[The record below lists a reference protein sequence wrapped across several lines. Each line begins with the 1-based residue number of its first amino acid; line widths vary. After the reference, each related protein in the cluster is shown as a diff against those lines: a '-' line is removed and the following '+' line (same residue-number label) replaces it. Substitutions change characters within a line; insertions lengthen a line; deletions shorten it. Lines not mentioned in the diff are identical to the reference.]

1 MSMKRKSLKY
11 GLVASIIMMLVGC
24 SHNSNKETTKSAKQ
38 DLEEKQVVV
47 KNTETKEDTNKNE
60 EDVSFDNHEYTY
72 DVVTGATQT
81 TFGSTPPAIYTKE
94 EKMKKMFWSN
104 QPPLGLLE
112 GYYYKNE
119 GLFKGNN
126 YGIVEVVTHP
136 KTADI
141 LNVEFTEFASDS
153 YYEPKYAG
161 ANKRLSDYAF
171 FQADNTRT
179 DETLVT
185 VVNGITYVEKQMRDE
200 NRVTGDFLTVKGSS
214 TSAREGFMPLAEQM
228 KDWIREPYENK
239 YFGFAKELPNGLIGR
254 LQVVTTKDKITDVR
268 YDEYFADQPEKMTDE
283 SLKPYYRQSKY
294 YSLDYNKETNQD
306 FIKFVDKLTKEIK
319 DNQTLDIAND
329 DLKKHPSYETY
340 NELRQQLDINKIW

>member
-1 MSMKRKSLKY
+1 MKKRQSKY
-11 GLVASIIMMLVGC
+11 WMLALSSVFLVGC
-24 SHNSNKETTKSAKQ
+24 TGEKNDKTTQ
-38 DLEEKQVVV
+38 TTTDTLEEKQVIV
-47 KNTETKEDTNKNE
+47 TNSENKKTSE
-60 EDVSFDNHEYTY
+60 SDADSIEFDNHEYTY

-81 TFGSTPPAIYTKE
+81 TFGSSPKAIYTKE
-94 EKMKKMFWSN
+94 EKMQKMFWSN

-119 GLFKGNN
+119 GLFTGNN
-126 YGIVEVVTHP
+126 YGVVEVVTHP
-136 KTADI
+136 ETTDI
-141 LNVEFTEFASDS
+141 LNVEFTEFASES

-161 ANKRLSDYAF
+161 ANKKLSDYAF

-214 TSAREGFMPLAEQM
+214 TSARQGFMPLAEQM

-239 YFGFAKELPNGLIGR
+239 YFGYAKELPNGLIAR

-268 YDEYFADQPEKMTDE
+268 YDEYFADQPEKMTDDA
-283 SLKPYYRQSKY
+283 LKKYYRQSKY
-294 YSLDYNKETNQD
+294 YSLDYNKETNNE
-306 FIKFVDKLTKEIK
+306 FVKFSDKLAKEIEEM
-319 DNQTLDIAND
+319 QTLDIDNKELQKYPSFSTYEE
-329 DLKKHPSYETY
+329 LKSNLNLSK
-340 NELRQQLDINKIW
+340 KW